1 MRTRIQFTYLA
12 LMFALAIY
20 LAPHPAALAAGSIL
34 VNGVVS
40 EQFIHGN
47 PFQTPHGDLVE
58 AEDEWS
64 GTLVGDGIVHAF
76 SSDFVPPN
84 TSLNV
89 VSERKLFTADG
100 NLFLSEVGDRYGP
113 LVEVV
118 SVVNG
123 GTGIYKGATGTLT
136 FTGTLG
142 GGQIHFVYSGVVNL
156 AD

>member
-1 MRTRIQFTYLA
+1 MRTRIQFTYWTLV
-12 LMFALAIY
+12 FALAIY
-20 LAPHPAALAAGSIL
+20 LAPHSVALAAESIL

-40 EQFIHGN
+40 EQFVHGN
-47 PFQTPHGDLVE
+47 PFQTPHGDVVE
-58 AEDEWS
+58 ADDEWS
-64 GTLVGDGIVHAF
+64 GTLVGDGVVHTF

-89 VSERKLFTADG
+89 VSERKLFTTDG
-100 NLFLSEVGDRYGP
+100 NLFLSEVGDRYGS

-142 GGQIHFVYSGVVNL
+142 GGQINFAYSGVINL